1 MLVLRCVS
9 SARFGSLYLWRMQI
23 MNLVQ
28 DDNGLIQGE
37 AGLSVGFFESR

>member
-1 MLVLRCVS
+1 VLLCVS
-9 SARFGSLYLWRMQI
+9 SAIFGSLYLWRMQI